1 MMGAL
6 VTKVNE
12 YQDWR
17 SHLVRMIGDYQDWLA
32 ASMQSDVLQKRRL
45 HDMVKTLKRDQLIVA
60 FLAEPSRGKTE
71 TINAL
76 FFPDFNFGLLPSEPD
91 LNPMCPT
98 EIFWDASEEPCIKL
112 LPIGTRLSDDTLS
125 ILKTRP
131 SAWTKFRLNINSPEE
146 MKATLLRL
154 IAQKEVTRNEAEKL
168 GLFNPQDV
176 SKVNELEK
184 QSLLKIPVWRYA
196 TINYPHPLLKAGLVV
211 LIPSLDTLT
220 TEPEIM
226 LNVTLSAYALLQQ
239 NDMQTL
245 EAALG
250 NQIVQAKHEILGRTV
265 ASECSVMMRYSR
277 KLVQHRLLSLR
288 EQVLELRSIRDQ
300 NFDVIKPSFAKVV
313 ADRKR
318 YEANM
323 PMFTH
328 ASNKLIHL
336 GKSLSRHVSVGYLDN
351 LLTSSQQE
359 MSNNWTL
366 PGLNQAMRKLMQEA
380 NKLAANISKESRD
393 IKTLADT
400 IYHVFQTKHNF
411 DGFEPPKLDISNFLT
426 SMQALEKVTNDF
438 CSDPA
443 NVMTG
448 KYFLIRK
455 LFLGLGVEIQKIFAQ
470 TEKDCSHWIE
480 DVLSVLNTQMVEHKN
495 SLDQRIKNL
504 TEAKENT
511 AALDSQ
517 LALLERE
524 CAALSKDSQA
534 LDSIL
539 LQLIKAAKP
548 AVLANLTEK
557 ALVEFNQ
564 LMQLPE
570 LPPLN
575 VTNLS

>member
-1 MMGAL
+1 MMDAL
-6 VTKVNE
+6 VSKVNE

-17 SHLVRMIGDYQDWLA
+17 SHLVRVIGDYQNWLA
-32 ASMQSDVLQKRRL
+32 ASMQSDALQKRRL
-45 HDMVKTLKRDQLIVA
+45 HDMVKTLKRDQLVVA
-60 FLAEPSRGKTE
+60 FLAESSRGKTE

-76 FFPDFNFGLLPSEPD
+76 FFPDFNYGLLPSEPD

-98 EIFWDASEEPCIKL
+98 EIFWDAREEPCIKL
-112 LPIGTRLSDDTLS
+112 LPIVTRLSDDTLS
-125 ILKTRP
+125 ILKIRP

-176 SKVNELEK
+176 SKVNALEK
-184 QSLLKIPVWRYA
+184 QSLLKIPIWRYA

-226 LNVTLSAYALLQQ
+226 LNVTLSAHALLQQ
-239 NDMQTL
+239 NDIQTL

-250 NQIVQAKHEILGRTV
+250 NQIGQAKQGILGRTV

-277 KLVQHRLLSLR
+277 KLVQHRFLSLR

-300 NFDVIKPSFAKVV
+300 NFDVIKPSLAKVV

-323 PMFTH
+323 PTFTH

-336 GKSLSRHVSVGYLDN
+336 GKRLSRHLSVGYLDSV
-351 LLTSSQQE
+351 LTTSRQE

-366 PGLNQAMRKLMQEA
+366 SGLNQAMHNLLQEA

-426 SMQALEKVTNDF
+426 SMQALEKVTDDF

-443 NVMTG
+443 NVKTG

-470 TEKDCSHWIE
+470 AEKDCSHWVE
-480 DVLSVLNTQMVEHKN
+480 DVLSVLNTQMIEHKN

-504 TEAKENT
+504 TEAKKNT

-524 CAALSKDSQA
+524 YAALSKDSQA

-570 LPPLN
+570 SPPLN
-575 VTNLS
+575 VTNL